1 MNLENVVKFHSAK
14 SVQIND
20 LPHSTSS
27 ETLTGTD
34 VMAAMGMT
42 QSRAALGYSAFIG
55 KMGISSNDREKAIE
69 LLTRYAMKACDQV
82 SALRRLDKDTKP
94 RVMQI
99 LAISA
104 YEDYARSAASVRQC
118 DCCGGERFIEAEV
131 FSMKTHTPAKENEFI
146 KMSIRMGVKDIRPS
160 QYEVRRQVR
169 EIQRVLCTKCKGKGV
184 ISNACR
190 CNGKGVVLDEAKM
203 KQQGGVP
210 AHKTCSRCNGRGYSR
225 LLPESVRRFINDNV
239 VEIPETTWRRSYKD
253 FFESLVGECIRQEEH
268 ANNMLKKVTR

>member
-1 MNLENVVKFHSAK
+1 MNLENAVKFHSAK

-20 LPHSTSS
+20 SPHSTSS

-69 LLTRYAMKACDQV
+69 LLTRYAMEACDRV
-82 SALRRLDKDTKP
+82 TALRRLDKDIKP

-104 YEDYARSAASVRQC
+104 YEDYARSAASVRRC
-118 DCCGGERFIEAEV
+118 ECCNGSKFIEAEV
-131 FSMKTHTPAKENEFI
+131 FTNKVFCPKSVPE
-146 KMSIRMGVKDIRPS
+146 SIRLQCKRQGNLEVK
-160 QYEVRRQVR
+160 RQVK
-169 EIQRVLCTKCKGKGV
+169 ETVRVLCHKCKGKGI

-210 AHKTCSRCNGRGYSR
+210 AHKMCSRCNGRGYSR

-268 ANNMLKKVTR
+268 ANNMLKKVTQ